1 MLPKGLRLSGEA
13 MKRFS
18 AFFGIAFIAIAA
30 GLWVLPRFQEIF
42 PSERQV
48 EVTYAATLERLPEE
62 SGSVRVWIPLASSR
76 EGQTLLKREISAPAA
91 YQITRDAV
99 YGNEMATFEIKQ
111 PLRGPFTFEIHYRA
125 KISWQNFTDSNKGE
139 RNLKQYLKPSQL
151 AVVNEEV
158 EKRTR
163 NAIGGKKSWRD
174 KAKAIYEDVIHRMS
188 YDKTVPGWG
197 RGDTVRACLLGKG
210 NCTDFHSLFISMAH
224 AAEIPARFKIGLAV
238 PEMPEGEIP
247 GYHCWAEFYEE
258 GKGWRPVDAS
268 EAWKHPKR
276 KEAYFGNFDTHKFLI
291 SVGRDI
297 DLVPRQSGPS
307 VNIFFYP
314 YIEVDGKEWNGVR
327 TLFRFRNLPA
337 CRPAGLKP

>member
-1 MLPKGLRLSGEA
+1 
-13 MKRFS
+13 MKRFP
-18 AFFGIAFIAIAA
+18 AFFGIAFIGITA
-30 GLWVLPRFQEIF
+30 GLWVLPRLQETF

-62 SGSVRVWIPLASSR
+62 AGSVRVWIPLASSR
-76 EGQTLLKREISAPAA
+76 EGQTLLKREIKAPWTH
-91 YQITRDAV
+91 QITTDPD
-99 YGNEMATFEIKQ
+99 YGNEMAYFEIKQ
-111 PLRGPFTFEIHYRA
+111 PFPEPFTFEVHYRA
-125 KISWQNFTDSNKGE
+125 EISRQNFTDSNKGE
-139 RNLKQYLKPSQL
+139 RNLEPYLKPSQL

-158 EKRTR
+158 KKRTQ
-163 NAIGGKKSWRD
+163 NAIGERRSWQE
-174 KAKAIYEDVIHRMS
+174 KARAIYEDVIYRMS

-224 AAEIPARFKIGLAV
+224 AAEIPARFKIGLTL
-238 PEMPEGEIP
+238 PEAREGEVP

-258 GKGWRPVDAS
+258 GKGWKPVDAS
-268 EAWKHPKR
+268 EAWKHPEK

-314 YIEVDGKEWNGVR
+314 VVEVDGKEWKGVR
-327 TLFRFRNLPA
+327 TSFRFRNLPA
-337 CRPAGLKP
+337 GRQA

>member
-1 MLPKGLRLSGEA
+1 
-13 MKRFS
+13 MKRFPILFGV
-18 AFFGIAFIAIAA
+18 AFTVTAA
-30 GLWVLPRFQEIF
+30 GLWGIAALEGPF
-42 PSERQV
+42 PSARRI
-48 EVTYAATLERLPEE
+48 EVTYRAALEGLPAGAQ
-62 SGSVRVWIPLASSR
+62 SLRVWIPLASSR

-91 YQITRDAV
+91 YRITQDPV
-99 YGNEMATFEIKQ
+99 YGNEMAYFEIEPPFAGPLTFEVN
-111 PLRGPFTFEIHYRA
+111 YRA
-125 KISWQNFTDSNKGE
+125 EISRQNFTDSNRGE
-139 RNLKQYLKPSQL
+139 RNLEPYLRPSQL

-188 YDKTVPGWG
+188 YDKSVPGWG

-224 AAEIPARFKIGLAV
+224 AAEIPARFKIGLTV
-238 PEMPEGEIP
+238 PEAPEGGIP

-268 EAWKHPKR
+268 EAWKHPER
-276 KEAYFGNFDTHKFLI
+276 KEAFFGNFDTRKFLI

-297 DLVPRQSGPS
+297 DLVPRQSGPP

-314 YIEVDGKEWNGVR
+314 VVEVDEKEWKGVK
-327 TLFRFRNLPA
+327 TSFRFR
-337 CRPAGLKP
+337 KI